1 MRKTISVPIDE
12 GRLSA
17 IEMYLEQKNST
28 LTAELEKYIEQLYG
42 KIVPQN
48 VRDYIEMLAASQK
61 PRQRRSAAG
70 KDKLEQQDGV

>member
-28 LTAELEKYIEQLYG
+28 LAAELEKYIEQLYG

-61 PRQRRSAAG
+61 PRQRRSAAD
-70 KDKLEQQDGV
+70 KDKPEQQDGV

>member
-1 MRKTISVPIDE
+1 MSKTISVPIDD

-61 PRQRRSAAG
+61 PRQRRSAAD
-70 KDKLEQQDGV
+70 KDKPEQQDGV

>member
-28 LTAELEKYIEQLYG
+28 LTAELEKYI
-42 KIVPQN
+42 
-48 VRDYIEMLAASQK
+48 
-61 PRQRRSAAG
+61 
-70 KDKLEQQDGV
+70 